1 MINLDD
7 KKAALLVSTAAS
19 FMTPF
24 MASTVNIALP
34 SIGRDFLMDAI
45 ALSWVATAY
54 LLAAAMF
61 LVPFG
66 RLADIY
72 GRKRIFI
79 YGVVAYTVVSLLSAA
94 APTGT
99 FLILLRGL
107 QGVAGAMIF
116 GTGVAILTSVYPV
129 SERGR
134 VLGINVAAVYVGLS
148 LGPFAGGFLTQH
160 LGWRSVFVANA
171 LLGGFIIPLVL
182 WRLRGEWAEARGER
196 FDIPG
201 SILYSISLIVIMY
214 GFSTLPAIQGMWT
227 ILVGVSALVAF
238 VLWELRVKNP
248 LLDISLF
255 RHNTVFAFSNMA
267 ALINYS
273 ATSAVTFLLSIYL
286 QYIKGLNPQTA
297 GFILI
302 SQPVVMA
309 VFSPL
314 AGRLSDRIE
323 PRVVASLGMTFIV
336 IGLALF
342 AFLGGETSLL
352 MVTINLVLLGFGFA
366 LFSSPNTNA
375 VMSAV
380 EKRWYGV
387 AAATLATMRLT
398 GQMLS
403 MGIVMLIIAVTMG
416 RVAITPEYYPEFLKG
431 MKASFI
437 IFSALCVVGIFAS
450 LARGKVRQD
459 A

>member
-34 SIGRDFLMDAI
+34 SIGRAFVMDAI

-309 VFSPL
+309 LFSPL

-342 AFLGGETSLL
+342 AFFGGETSLL

>member
-34 SIGRDFLMDAI
+34 SIGRTFVMDAI

-79 YGVVAYTVVSLLSAA
+79 YGVIAYTVVSLLSAA
-94 APTGT
+94 APSGT

-148 LGPFAGGFLTQH
+148 VGPFAGGFLTQH

-227 ILVGVSALVAF
+227 ILLGVSALVAF

-309 VFSPL
+309 LFSPL

-342 AFLGGETSLL
+342 AFFGGETSLL

>member
-34 SIGRDFLMDAI
+34 SIGRAFVMDAI

-148 LGPFAGGFLTQH
+148 VGPFTGGFLTQH

-342 AFLGGETSLL
+342 AFFGGETSLL

>member
-34 SIGRDFLMDAI
+34 SIGRAFVMDAI

-79 YGVVAYTVVSLLSAA
+79 YGVIAYTVVSLLSAA
-94 APTGT
+94 APSGT

-309 VFSPL
+309 LFSPL

-323 PRVVASLGMTFIV
+323 PRVVASLGMTLIV

-342 AFLGGETSLL
+342 AFFGGETSLL

>member
-1 MINLDD
+1 MIELDD
-7 KKAALLVSTAAS
+7 KRTALLVSTAAS

-34 SIGRDFLMDAI
+34 SIGRTFAMDAI

-66 RLADIY
+66 RLADIH
-72 GRKRIFI
+72 GRKRIFV
-79 YGVVAYTVVSLLSAA
+79 YGVIMYTIVSLLSAV
-94 APTGT
+94 APSGT
-99 FLILLRGL
+99 LLILFRGL

-116 GTGVAILTSVYPV
+116 GTSVAILTSVYPA

-148 LGPFAGGFLTQH
+148 IGPFVGGFLTQH

-171 LLGGFIIPLVL
+171 LLGGLIIPFVL
-182 WRLRGEWAEARGER
+182 WRLRSEWAEARGEQ
-196 FDIPG
+196 FDILG
-201 SILYSISLIVIMY
+201 SILYSVSLIIIMY
-214 GFSTLPAIQGMWT
+214 GFSILPATRGIWT
-227 ILVGVSALVAF
+227 TLAGLLALVAF
-238 VLWELRVKNP
+238 TLWEFRAKNP
-248 LLDISLF
+248 LLDINLF
-255 RHNTVFAFSNMA
+255 RHNAVFAFSNVA

-286 QYIKGLNPQTA
+286 QYIKGLSPQMA
-297 GFILI
+297 GLILV

-309 VFSPL
+309 LFSPL
-314 AGRLSDRIE
+314 AGRLSDKIE
-323 PRVVASLGMTFIV
+323 PRVVASSGMTFIV

-342 AFLGGETSLL
+342 AFFGGETSLL

-380 EKRWYGV
+380 EKRSYGV
-387 AAATLATMRLT
+387 AAATLGTMRLT

-403 MGIVMLIIAVTMG
+403 MGIVMLIFAVTMG
-416 RVAITPEYYPEFLKG
+416 RVAITPEYYPYFLKS
-431 MKASFI
+431 MKAAFI

-450 LARGKVRQD
+450 LARGKVRHKV
-459 A
+459 

>member
-34 SIGRDFLMDAI
+34 SIGRAFVMNAI

-309 VFSPL
+309 LFSPL

-342 AFLGGETSLL
+342 AFFGGETSLL

-416 RVAITPEYYPEFLKG
+416 RVAITPEYYPAFLKG

>member
-34 SIGRDFLMDAI
+34 SIGRTFVMDAI

-79 YGVVAYTVVSLLSAA
+79 YGVIAYTVVSLLSAA
-94 APTGT
+94 APSGT
-99 FLILLRGL
+99 FLILVRGL

-148 LGPFAGGFLTQH
+148 VGPFAGGFLTQH

-227 ILVGVSALVAF
+227 ILLGVSALVAF

-309 VFSPL
+309 LFSPL

-342 AFLGGETSLL
+342 AFFGGETSLL

-416 RVAITPEYYPEFLKG
+416 RVAFTPEYYPEFLKG

>member
-1 MINLDD
+1 
-7 KKAALLVSTAAS
+7 
-19 FMTPF
+19 
-24 MASTVNIALP
+24 
-34 SIGRDFLMDAI
+34 
-45 ALSWVATAY
+45 
-54 LLAAAMF
+54 
-61 LVPFG
+61 
-66 RLADIY
+66 
-72 GRKRIFI
+72 
-79 YGVVAYTVVSLLSAA
+79 
-94 APTGT
+94 
-99 FLILLRGL
+99 
-107 QGVAGAMIF
+107 
-116 GTGVAILTSVYPV
+116 
-129 SERGR
+129 
-134 VLGINVAAVYVGLS
+134 
-148 LGPFAGGFLTQH
+148 
-160 LGWRSVFVANA
+160 
-171 LLGGFIIPLVL
+171 
-182 WRLRGEWAEARGER
+182 
-196 FDIPG
+196 
-201 SILYSISLIVIMY
+201 
-214 GFSTLPAIQGMWT
+214 
-227 ILVGVSALVAF
+227 
-238 VLWELRVKNP
+238 VKNP

-323 PRVVASLGMTFIV
+323 PRVVASLGMTFIA

-342 AFLGGETSLL
+342 AFFGGETSLL

>member
-34 SIGRDFLMDAI
+34 SIGRTFVMDAI

-94 APTGT
+94 APSGT
-99 FLILLRGL
+99 FLIFLRGL

-148 LGPFAGGFLTQH
+148 VGPFAGGFLTQH

-227 ILVGVSALVAF
+227 ILLGVSALVAF

-342 AFLGGETSLL
+342 AFFGGETSLL

>member
-7 KKAALLVSTAAS
+7 KRAALLVSTAAS

-34 SIGRDFLMDAI
+34 SIGRAFVMDAI

-107 QGVAGAMIF
+107 QGIAGAMIF

-148 LGPFAGGFLTQH
+148 VGPFAGGFLTQH

-297 GFILI
+297 GIILI

-309 VFSPL
+309 LFSPL

-342 AFLGGETSLL
+342 AFFGGETSLL

-416 RVAITPEYYPEFLKG
+416 RVAITPEYYPDFLKG

>member
-34 SIGRDFLMDAI
+34 SIGRAFVMDAI

-309 VFSPL
+309 LFSPL

-342 AFLGGETSLL
+342 AFFGGETSLL

-416 RVAITPEYYPEFLKG
+416 RVAITPEYYPAFLKG